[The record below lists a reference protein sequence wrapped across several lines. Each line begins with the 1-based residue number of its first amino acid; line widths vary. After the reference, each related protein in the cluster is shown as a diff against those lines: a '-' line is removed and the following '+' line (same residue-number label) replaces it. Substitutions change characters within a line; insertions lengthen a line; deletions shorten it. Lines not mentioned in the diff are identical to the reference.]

1 MHPFPLSLNEPPR
14 LSDEAATQ
22 LLDLLYELTTA
33 FENHY
38 ANQLRRYAQE
48 HDSDRW
54 QPDLFD
60 EHRHER
66 DFEDDLTF

>member
-1 MHPFPLSLNEPPR
+1 MTPSPLVLNEPPV

-22 LLDLLYELTTA
+22 LLDLLYALTTA

-38 ANQLRRYAQE
+38 ANQLRRYAQKI
-48 HDSDRW
+48 DRW

-60 EHRHER
+60 EHDQEH
-66 DFEDDLTF
+66 DFDDDLTF

>member
-1 MHPFPLSLNEPPR
+1 MHPFPLVLNEPPP
-14 LSDEAATQ
+14 LSDEAAAQ

-48 HDSDRW
+48 IDRS
-54 QPDLFD
+54 QPDLFEDHDREQDFDD
-60 EHRHER
+60 E
-66 DFEDDLTF
+66 LTF